1 MFDQVTAAKE
11 RMLKRYIYGQKVI
24 DIKRQLLKLF
34 SFLIT
39 ISYSDELDFQIDCL
53 NILKW
58 KMYET
63 HKCYS
68 RKGQRLLLYKSRKLI
83 TVSLKVISIRPI
95 NLSLKL
101 YLYMQTS
108 LSK

>member
-11 RMLKRYIYGQKVI
+11 RILKRYIYGQKVI
-24 DIKRQLLKLF
+24 DINRQLLKLF

-39 ISYSDELDFQIDCL
+39 ISYSDELDFQIDCF

-63 HKCYS
+63 HK
-68 RKGQRLLLYKSRKLI
+68 I
-83 TVSLKVISIRPI
+83 KVIHEKVNAFYR
-95 NLSLKL
+95 
-101 YLYMQTS
+101 TS
-108 LSK
+108 LEN